1 MISGIKGYGLWFTW
15 SLDIMVM
22 RAKRSEEVGVLSD
35 GMTYDTWMSLPQS
48 ICLGAAYMMSISEA
62 FVRLPCMIDI
72 I

>member
-1 MISGIKGYGLWFTW
+1 
-15 SLDIMVM
+15 MVM